1 MKIEITPELIIRYH
15 QGQCT
20 QEEKEVVVEWLL
32 DPEAEEN
39 LHLPDGEPELIH
51 KFEIWQ
57 GISNGVKKN
66 ARRGRLIRVL
76 KKELYA
82 IRPITRLAIAAT
94 VLLFVG
100 SLAAGIYYPT
110 RSVDGQVSL
119 DNLAGNTAKNGK
131 LASLSFTLSPQ
142 SKAEANIPAW
152 TRAVQIRFCGSLQ
165 VTNNSEN
172 DVELVFSSG
181 CKKTNYTLQK
191 VTVAKGKSYLATHYR
206 METDEII
213 VVDKARILDLPPP
226 LVSQFIKDFKLI

>member
-20 QEEKEVVVEWLL
+20 QEEKEVVMEWLL
-32 DPEAEEN
+32 DPEAEEKLN
-39 LHLPDGEPELIH
+39 LPDGEPELIH
-51 KFEIWQ
+51 KFAIWQ
-57 GISNGVKKN
+57 GISTGVKKK
-66 ARRGRLIRVL
+66 GRSAPLLQVL
-76 KKELYA
+76 TKEFSA
-82 IRPITRLAIAAT
+82 FRPIARLAIAASF
-94 VLLFVG
+94 LLFIA
-100 SLAAGIYYPT
+100 SLVAGRFYPT
-110 RSVDGQVSL
+110 RSIDGKVSL
-119 DNLAGNTAKNGK
+119 DNLAGRTAKNGK

-142 SKAEANIPAW
+142 SKAEANTPTW
-152 TRAVQIRFCGSLQ
+152 TRAVQISFCGSLQ
-165 VTNNSEN
+165 VTNNSEK

-181 CKKTNYTLQK
+181 CKNTSYTLQK